1 MSDHGQPVSDVVVTE
16 HALITVAPTD
26 GVIVYTRTGDG
37 NDNSGDVN
45 DGNSG
50 NSKGNACPV
59 SAAVTV
65 LDGAGSDGFS
75 SCAGVCGDALA
86 VGSKTGSVQLLDF
99 RPNHRP

>member
-1 MSDHGQPVSDVVVTE
+1 VSDVVVTE

-37 NDNSGDVN
+37 NGDDNSGDVN
-45 DGNSG
+45 DGDGG

-75 SCAGVCGDALA
+75 SCAGVCGDVLA

>member
-26 GVIVYTRTGDG
+26 GVIVYTR
-37 NDNSGDVN
+37 NGDVN
-45 DGNSG
+45 GDTSG